1 MQDDKATDPVNAYFL
16 GPKSENE
23 AFVRAEIQ
31 SILDRWF
38 GWRKSLFP
46 DDPAAISREDRL
58 AVPFLKAREE
68 LAQHLDTLNDLLADE
83 IPKYSPR
90 YLGHMVSE
98 LALPA
103 IFGHFAALLHNPNN
117 LSKEASRVGTQLEAD
132 VVSMMAAMIGYDPEK
147 ANGHIT
153 GGGTV
158 ANFEAIWRA
167 RFRQDHW
174 LSLALYLAR
183 EKQVILELYQAAHMG
198 WPKFYELV
206 ATHDVDF
213 AKLPQ
218 YSAVAGNPYRVGAQ
232 MSETFGFDYLGPV
245 ILVPQNKHYSWAK
258 GVSVFGLGEENFWP
272 VPLDA
277 AGALD
282 SHALAPLIA
291 RAEAENRPVMM
302 VVSVAGTT
310 ETGRIDPVD
319 EVATLLDRLRKSRG
333 LDIWHHV
340 DAAWGGFICSLLS
353 EHGECSALSE
363 ASVRALAAI
372 ATAHSVTI
380 DPHKLGYVPYSC
392 GAILTRDP
400 ECYTISS
407 FEAPYLERQETE
419 REKWSTTLE
428 GSRSAAGIAATW
440 LTGKTLGFDADGIGT
455 IITHS
460 IEARQNF
467 ESAIQLACPAVRP
480 LPGDS
485 TNILCF
491 SLANEGDAL
500 STTNRRTSAAYD
512 SFRDCPDFS
521 VSKTTLLFETYGKS
535 MVAHLD
541 AYGGRRDVDELI
553 LIRCVFMNPFWTA
566 PKIRAQL
573 TAELVAI
580 LEKL

>member
-1 MQDDKATDPVNAYFL
+1 MSDDIESDPVKAYFL

-38 GWRKSLFP
+38 GWRKDLFP
-46 DDPAAISREDRL
+46 DDPAAISRQDR
-58 AVPFLKAREE
+58 VGIPFLKAREE

-98 LALPA
+98 VALPA

-132 VVSMMAAMIGYDPEK
+132 VISMLATMLGYDPAQ

-183 EKQVILELYQAAHMG
+183 EKQLTFDLYGAAHMG
-198 WPKFYELV
+198 WPRFYEL
-206 ATHDVDF
+206 AAAHKVDF
-213 AKLPQ
+213 EEMRR
-218 YSAVAGNPYRVGAQ
+218 YSAVAGNPYRVGAWMTQ
-232 MSETFGFDYLGPV
+232 TFGFDYLGPV
-245 ILVPQNKHYSWAK
+245 IMVPQNKHYSWAK

-277 AGALD
+277 AGVLD
-282 SHALAPLIA
+282 PDSLVTLIA

-310 ETGRIDPVD
+310 ETGRIDPVHKVAAVLD
-319 EVATLLDRLRKSRG
+319 ELNESRG

-340 DAAWGGFICSLLS
+340 DAAWGGFMCSLLGGS
-353 EHGECSALSE
+353 GECPALSR
-363 ASVRALAAI
+363 ASTQGLAAI
-372 ATAHSVTI
+372 RKAHSITI

-400 ECYTISS
+400 ESYTISS

-428 GSRSAAGIAATW
+428 GSRSAAGVAATW
-440 LTGKTLGFDADGIGT
+440 LTGKTLGFDADGIGA
-455 IITHS
+455 IITQS
-460 IEARQNF
+460 MKARQDF
-467 ESAIQLACPAVRP
+467 ENAIGQACPAVRP
-480 LPGDS
+480 LPGDN

-491 SLANEGDAL
+491 SLADEGEPL
-500 STTNRRTSAAYD
+500 SSTNRRTKAAYE
-512 SFRDCPDFS
+512 SFSACPDFS

-535 MVAHLD
+535 FTAHLD
-541 AYGGRRDVDELI
+541 TYGGTRDVDELT
-553 LIRCVFMNPFWTA
+553 LLRCVFMNPFWSV
-566 PKIRAQL
+566 PEIRDRL
-573 TAELVAI
+573 TGELITI
-580 LEKL
+580 LQGL